1 MTDQDIAA
9 AMMAAAD
16 HDRRLSI
23 LEDEVTRLGQTF
35 DALIAILEDHV
46 AGR

>member
-1 MTDQDIAA
+1 MTDHAIAE
-9 AMMAAAD
+9 AMIAAAD
-16 HDRRLSI
+16 HDKRI
-23 LEDEVTRLGQTF
+23 AVLEDEVARLGQKF

>member
-1 MTDQDIAA
+1 MTDTDIAA
-9 AMMAAAD
+9 AMRTAAD
-16 HDRRLSI
+16 NDRRISV
-23 LEDEVTRLGQTF
+23 LEDEVTRLGQKF